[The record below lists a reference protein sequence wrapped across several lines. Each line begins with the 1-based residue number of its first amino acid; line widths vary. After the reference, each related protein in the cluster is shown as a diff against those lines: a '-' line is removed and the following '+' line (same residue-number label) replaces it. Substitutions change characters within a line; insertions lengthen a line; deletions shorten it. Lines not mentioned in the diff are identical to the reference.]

1 MTIDTATLRLVTSW
15 IVLAVVGKWVF
26 ERNSGFLF
34 LLLLAWLVAIAMDPA
49 IAWGV
54 GRGLKRGLAT
64 GLVMLSLIVASV
76 AFAAVFG
83 KVLFSQAA
91 ALVEAAPDIV
101 TNFVNWLNSV
111 FKLTLDPA
119 NIINT
124 LNVTPQNAAKWASNF
139 AGGLF
144 GLLST
149 LLGGVFQMLTMML
162 FAFYIAAEG
171 PQMRRMIGSMLPQQA
186 QQVFV
191 TTWDIAVKKTGGFV
205 VSKVVLAIVSGIAH
219 STFYAVLGIPYWLP
233 MGIITAITGQF
244 IPTVGTYLGVL
255 IPAMIAAFQ
264 DPLDVLWI
272 AVFASVYQQFEN
284 YLLSPRIS
292 RKTMDIHPAIA
303 FGSVIVFANLFGAIG
318 ALIAIPLAAAIVAIV
333 DTYGHRYEL
342 IPELRR

>member
-1 MTIDTATLRLVTSW
+1 M
-15 IVLAVVGKWVF
+15 
-26 ERNSGFLF
+26 
-34 LLLLAWLVAIAMDPA
+34 
-49 IAWGV
+49 
-54 GRGLKRGLAT
+54 
-64 GLVMLSLIVASV
+64 
-76 AFAAVFG
+76 
-83 KVLFSQAA
+83 Q
-91 ALVEAAPDIV
+91 AAPDIV
-101 TNFVNWLNSV
+101 AHFVTWLNSI
-111 FKLTLDPA
+111 FKLNLDPTS
-119 NIINT
+119 ITNT
-124 LNVTPQNAAKWASNF
+124 LNVTPANMAKWASSF

-162 FAFYIAAEG
+162 FSYYIAAEG
-171 PQMRRMIGSMLPQQA
+171 PQLRRIIGSMLPTQA

-205 VSKVVLAIVSGIAH
+205 VSKVVLALVSGVVH
-219 STFYAVLGIPYWLP
+219 STFYAILGIPYWLP

-264 DPLDVLWI
+264 QPIDVVWI
-272 AVFASVYQQFEN
+272 AVFAAVYQQFEN

-292 RKTMDIHPAIA
+292 RKTMDIHPAVA

-333 DTYGHRYEL
+333 DTYGHRHEL
-342 IPELRR
+342 IPELR